1 MVYQLLKRIVFSVV
15 IIFVLTFFVFM
26 LSNSIS
32 GNRIDAMLGEDGVS
46 ISQEAYD
53 ALVHEMGYDRPLLVR
68 YVEWLNK
75 FIHGDMGISEMQNRP
90 VAGIVMSRIG
100 PTLTLTFTSL
110 LISVLLAIP
119 LGTMAANKPYSI
131 WDNLSSLIAFIG
143 SSMPGFMLA
152 LFGIYVFAV
161 KLGWVPTQGMY
172 TTGQEHTLIDLIHH
186 LALPACIC
194 GFQMSGNLIKQTR
207 SAVLEVMHED
217 YIKTARSKGPGEGRV
232 VILHA
237 LRNALIPI
245 ITQLSLS
252 IPGLVG
258 GSVVI
263 ERLFSWPGMGNLIIT
278 SVNSRDYTPLMAAA
292 VLICT
297 VVLLSNILIDFV
309 YLLVD
314 PRLAKE
320 K

>member
-1 MVYQLLKRIVFSVV
+1 MAYQLLKRIAFSVV

-26 LSNSIS
+26 LSNSIQ
-32 GNRIDAMLGEDGVS
+32 GNRVDAMLGEDGVS

-53 ALVHEMGYDRPLLVR
+53 SLMHEMGYDRPLLVR
-68 YVEWLNK
+68 YAEWLNN
-75 FIHGDMGISEMQNRP
+75 FVHGDMGISEVQNRP
-90 VAGIVMSRIG
+90 VAGIIAQRVG

-110 LISVLLAIP
+110 MISILIAIP
-119 LGTMAANKPYSI
+119 LGTMAAYKPYSI
-131 WDNLSSLIAFIG
+131 WDNLSSAMAFIG

-172 TTGQEHTLIDLIHH
+172 STGQVHTLADLLHH
-186 LALPACIC
+186 LVLPACIC

-217 YIKTARSKGPGEGRV
+217 YIKTARSKGLGEGRV

-252 IPGLVG
+252 IPGLIG

-297 VVLLSNILIDFV
+297 VVLVSNILIDFV